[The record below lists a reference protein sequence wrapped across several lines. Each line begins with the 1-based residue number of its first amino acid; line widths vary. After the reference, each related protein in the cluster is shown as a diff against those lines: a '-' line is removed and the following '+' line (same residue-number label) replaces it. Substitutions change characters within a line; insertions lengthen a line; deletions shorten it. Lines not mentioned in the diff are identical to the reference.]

1 MKPAPFTYFAPR
13 SVSEGLALLR
23 EYGDGAKILA
33 GGQSLVP
40 LMNFRLVRPQNLI
53 DINGLGELASLALS
67 DRGVTAGALVRQR
80 EVERS
85 SEVARRLPILTEA
98 IRFVGHP
105 AIRNR
110 GTIGG
115 SLVHADP
122 AAELPIVALAL
133 DAEFQLESARGSR
146 SLNAREFY
154 LGYFTTAIASDELL
168 VRIYLPS
175 PPAGT
180 GWCFTEI
187 ARRQGDFAIV
197 AVAVLLGLNG
207 DGTVAFARIALG
219 GIGPVSIRA
228 QTAEE
233 SLLGERLSETLF
245 REAAK
250 AAATGLEPQNDIH
263 ASAAYRR
270 HVAEVL
276 VRRALEVAQS
286 RVGRAGAHV

>member
-13 SVSEGLALLR
+13 SVSEALALLR
-23 EYGDGAKILA
+23 EYGDGAKLLA

-40 LMNFRLVRPQNLI
+40 LMNFRLIRPQNLI
-53 DINGLGELASLALS
+53 DINGLSELGSLSVS
-67 DRGVTAGALVRQR
+67 DVGVTAGALVRQR

-85 SEVARRLPILTEA
+85 PEVARRLPVLCEA
-98 IRFVGHP
+98 MRYVGHP

-122 AAELPIVALAL
+122 AAELPVVALAL
-133 DAEFQLESARGSR
+133 DAEFELESAGGRR
-146 SLNAREFY
+146 SLKAQEFFM
-154 LGYFTTAIASDELL
+154 GYFTTAVASDELL
-168 VRIYLPS
+168 ARVHLPS

-197 AVAVLLGLNG
+197 AVAVLLGLKG
-207 DGTVAFARIALG
+207 DGSVAFARIALG
-219 GIGPVSIRA
+219 GIGPVPVRA
-228 QTAEE
+228 HTAEH
-233 SLLGERLSETLF
+233 SLLGERPSGALF

-250 AAATGLEPQNDIH
+250 ASATGLEPENDIH

-276 VRRALEVAQS
+276 VGRALEVAQK
-286 RVGRAGAHV
+286 RAESPS

>member
-1 MKPAPFTYFAPR
+1 MKPAPFTYFTPR

-23 EYGDGAKILA
+23 EYGDGAKVLA

-40 LMNFRLVRPQNLI
+40 LMNFRLVRPQSLI
-53 DINGLGELASLALS
+53 DINGLSELGSLTVS
-67 DRGVTAGALVRQR
+67 DGGVTAGALVRQR
-80 EVERS
+80 EVELS
-85 SEVARRLPILTEA
+85 SEVAHRLPILTEA
-98 IRFVGHP
+98 IRFAGHP

-122 AAELPIVALAL
+122 AAELPVLALAL
-133 DAEFQLESARGSR
+133 EAELQLTSAKGPR
-146 SLNAREFY
+146 SLKAQEFY
-154 LGYFTTAIASDELL
+154 LGYFTTAIASDEMLAR
-168 VRIYLPS
+168 VYLPS

-197 AVAVLLGLNG
+197 AVAALLGLSG
-207 DGTVAFARIALG
+207 DGSVAFARIALG
-219 GIGPVSIRA
+219 GIGPVPVRA
-228 QTAEE
+228 ETAEQ
-233 SLLGERLSETLF
+233 SLLGKRLSGALF

-250 AAATGLEPQNDIH
+250 AAAAGLEPENDIH

-276 VRRALEVAQS
+276 VRRALEVARTRIKAVS
-286 RVGRAGAHV
+286 S